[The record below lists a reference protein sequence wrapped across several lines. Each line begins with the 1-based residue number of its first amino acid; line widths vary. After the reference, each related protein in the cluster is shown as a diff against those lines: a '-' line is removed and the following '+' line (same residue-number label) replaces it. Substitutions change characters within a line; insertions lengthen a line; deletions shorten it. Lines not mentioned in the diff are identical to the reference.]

1 MLKQLATDYL
11 QARRALGFDL
21 REPERMLYGFADF
34 AKERGESHVRAAT
47 AIEWAT
53 KGGTPGVRHRRLQT
67 VVLFARHVRA
77 EDPRHEVPSNRVFPR
92 VPRQYVPHI
101 YTDDEARRLIA
112 AADTLG
118 PPSSMRVVTAQT
130 FFALLFATGMRI
142 SEALALDIAD
152 IRPDGLLIRRTKF
165 QKTRV
170 IPLHETAREGLA
182 RYLDRRYPVGTPPA
196 SLFLGSRGARL
207 AETSAHTMF
216 RKMRKAAGIE
226 KPPGQTQPRIHDIR
240 HTFAV
245 RALEACP
252 DGRDR
257 IAQHMLALTTY
268 LGHTHVADTY
278 WYLQATPRLMR
289 DIADRVRSVFGKDGG
304 RR

>member
-1 MLKQLATDYL
+1 MLKQLVTEYL
-11 QARRALGFDL
+11 TIRRALGFELHD
-21 REPERMLYGFADF
+21 PERMLNDF
-34 AKERGESHVRAAT
+34 AAFAKARGESHVLAAT
-47 AIEWAT
+47 AIEWAA
-53 KGGTPGVRHRRLQT
+53 KGGTVGVRHHRLQC
-67 VVLFARHVRA
+67 VALFARHVRA
-77 EDPRHEVPSNRVFPR
+77 EDPRHEVPSNRVFPA
-92 VPRQYVPHI
+92 VPRQLVPHI

-142 SEALALDIAD
+142 SEALALDIDD
-152 IRPDGLLIRRTKF
+152 ITPEGLLIRRTKF

-182 RYLDRRYPVGTPPA
+182 RYLERRRPVGTPPP
-196 SLFLGSRGARL
+196 SLFLGFRGGRL
-207 AETSAHTMF
+207 AENSAHTIF
-216 RKMRKAAGIE
+216 WKMRKAAGLE
-226 KPPGQTQPRIHDIR
+226 KPPGQAQARVHDIR

-245 RALEACP
+245 RALESCP
-252 DGRDR
+252 DGRER

-289 DIADRVRSVFGKDGG
+289 DIADRVRSVFGNDGG